1 MNLIRD
7 ILQEE
12 VIFPEAGLTKNNEW
26 LYIVQDQN
34 NESSGFRQG
43 IKVEMCS

>member
-1 MNLIRD
+1 MNLIYN

-26 LYIVQDQN
+26 LYIVQDH
-34 NESSGFRQG
+34 NESSGLKQG